1 MIEIS
6 LKLKGVDLLKRKKI
20 NLKRKKK
27 KDKLIKVYNKAIIRL
42 KKTKQI

>member
-27 KDKLIKVYNKAIIRL
+27 KDKLIKAYNKVIIRL
-42 KKTKQI
+42 